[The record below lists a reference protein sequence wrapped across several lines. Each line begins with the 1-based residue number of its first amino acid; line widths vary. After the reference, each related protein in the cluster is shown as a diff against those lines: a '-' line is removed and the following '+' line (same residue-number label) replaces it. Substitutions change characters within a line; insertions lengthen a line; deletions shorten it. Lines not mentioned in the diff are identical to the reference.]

1 MAVLNTFIKQPAE
14 VTDYDID
21 FDEFFPEGDVI
32 SATGGSP
39 ALPIDSTVF
48 ITSTETVPT
57 LVIGPSYVID
67 AGLTFKQWL
76 SGGTSGV
83 TYKVTVRVTS
93 TAGRVKEVE
102 FKIKCKDQ

>member
-1 MAVLNTFIKQPAE
+1 MAILGSYIKQPAE
-14 VTDYDID
+14 VADYDID
-21 FDEFFPEGDVI
+21 FSEYFPSGDAI

-39 ALPIDSTVF
+39 SLPVGSTVF
-48 ITSTETVPT
+48 VTTTEEFPS
-57 LVIGPSYVID
+57 LVVGASYVID
-67 AGLTFKQWL
+67 SGLTFKQWI